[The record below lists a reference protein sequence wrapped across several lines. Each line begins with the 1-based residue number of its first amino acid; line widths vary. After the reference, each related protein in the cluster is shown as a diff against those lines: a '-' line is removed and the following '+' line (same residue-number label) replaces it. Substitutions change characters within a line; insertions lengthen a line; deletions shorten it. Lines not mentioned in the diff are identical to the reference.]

1 MTAQPLKPRMVEG
14 DPRELTLLDVNAR
27 FMRHEQF
34 QRLVANIRADG
45 ALTST
50 PLVWN
55 DAASGRRI
63 VLSGNHR
70 TKAALEAGLER
81 IWWMEITEPLPRQ
94 RQIALQ
100 LAHNAITGEDDP
112 ATLKALYEELED
124 VSMRLYSGLDD
135 KTLDLLEEV
144 GVPSLA
150 EANLD
155 FATVQIVF
163 LPEEKEAAE
172 KALEAARKAASAD
185 ARWLARIEQYES
197 VLDTLDTAK
206 GAHNIGNVAA
216 TFAIILAVVERHLG
230 ELAEGWYDPDEQTAT
245 RKGTAPIE
253 TVLATR
259 TMPADA
265 AAVVQR
271 AIDQME
277 REGDIEAGQRW
288 RALELWAADYL
299 AGAA

>member
-1 MTAQPLKPRMVEG
+1 MTQPIKPRMVEG
-14 DPRELTLLDVNAR
+14 DPRDLTLLDVNAR

-34 QRLVANIRADG
+34 QRLVANVRDDG

-70 TKAALEAGLER
+70 TKAAIEAGLER
-81 IWWMEITEPLPRQ
+81 IFWMEITEPLPRQ

-100 LAHNAITGEDDP
+100 LSHNAIAGEDDP

-135 KTLDLLEEV
+135 KTLELLEEV
-144 GVPSLA
+144 TVPSLA

-163 LPEEKEAAE
+163 LPDEKAAAE
-172 KALEAARKAASAD
+172 KALESARKAASAD
-185 ARWLARIEQYES
+185 ARWLARIDQYER
-197 VLDTLDTAK
+197 VLDALDTTK

-216 TFAIILAVVERHLG
+216 AFAILLTVVERHLG
-230 ELAEGWYDPDEQTAT
+230 EFAEGWYDPDEQLAT

-271 AIDQME
+271 AIDRME
-277 REGDIEAGQRW
+277 RDGDIEAGQRW

>member
-1 MTAQPLKPRMVEG
+1 MTPAPLKPRMVEG
-14 DPRELTLLDVNAR
+14 DPRELTLLDINAR

-34 QRLVANIRADG
+34 QRLVANIRDDG

-55 DAASGRRI
+55 DTETGRRI

-70 TKAALEAGLER
+70 TKAAIEAGLER
-81 IWWMEITEPLPRQ
+81 IWWMEIAEPLPRQ

-135 KTLDLLEEV
+135 KTLELLDEV
-144 GVPSLA
+144 TVPSLA

-163 LPEEKEAAE
+163 LPDEKEAAE
-172 KALEAARKAASAD
+172 KALEAARKTASAD
-185 ARWLARIEQYES
+185 ARWLARIDQYEQA
-197 VLDTLDTAK
+197 LDTLDTTK

-216 TFAIILAVVERHLG
+216 AFAIILTVVERHLG
-230 ELAEGWYDPDEQTAT
+230 ELAAGWYDPDEQNAT

-265 AAVVQR
+265 AAVVHR
-271 AIDQME
+271 AIDRME
-277 REGDIEAGQRW
+277 WDGDIETGQRW

>member
-1 MTAQPLKPRMVEG
+1 MTEPLKPRMIEG

-55 DAASGRRI
+55 DIGSGRRI

-70 TKAALEAGLER
+70 TKAAVEAGLER

-100 LAHNAITGEDDP
+100 LAHNSIAGEDDP

-135 KTLDLLEEV
+135 KTLDLLDEV
-144 GVPSLA
+144 TVPSLA

-163 LPEEKEAAE
+163 LPDEKEAAE
-172 KALEAARKAASAD
+172 KAFEAARKAATAD

-197 VLDTLDTAK
+197 VLDLLDTVK
-206 GAHNIGNVAA
+206 GAHNIGNVA
-216 TFAIILAVVERHLG
+216 TVFAIILAVVERHLG
-230 ELAEGWYDPDEQTAT
+230 ELADGWYDPDEQTAT
-245 RKGTAPIE
+245 RKGTAPVE

-265 AAVVQR
+265 AAVVRR
-271 AIDQME
+271 AIDRME
-277 REGDIEAGQRW
+277 RDGDIEAGQRW

>member
-1 MTAQPLKPRMVEG
+1 MTQLSKPRVVEG
-14 DPRELTLLDVNAR
+14 DPRDLTLLDVNAR

-34 QRLVANIRADG
+34 QRLVANVREDG
-45 ALTST
+45 HLTST
-50 PLVWN
+50 PLVWH
-55 DAASGRRI
+55 DTESGRRI

-70 TKAALEAGLER
+70 TKAAVEAGLPS
-81 IWWMEITEPLPRQ
+81 IFWLEITDPLPHQ
-94 RQIALQ
+94 KQIALQ
-100 LAHNAITGEDDP
+100 LSHNAINGEDDP

-135 KTLDLLEEV
+135 KTLDLLDEV
-144 GVPSLA
+144 TVPSLA

-185 ARWLARIEQYES
+185 ARWLARIEQYEQ
-197 VLDTLDTAK
+197 VLDTLDSVK

-216 TFAIILAVVERHLG
+216 AFAIVLSVVERHLG
-230 ELAEGWYDPDEQTAT
+230 ELAEGWYDPDEQTAK

-271 AIDQME
+271 AIDHME
-277 REGDIEAGQRW
+277 REGDIAAGQRW

-299 AGAA
+299 AGAS

>member
-1 MTAQPLKPRMVEG
+1 MTELSRPSIVEG
-14 DPRELTLLDVNAR
+14 DPRDLTLLDVNAR

-34 QRLVANIRADG
+34 QRLVANIREDG
-45 ALTST
+45 HLTST
-50 PLVWN
+50 PLVWH
-55 DAASGRRI
+55 DADSGRRI

-70 TKAALEAGLER
+70 TKAAVEAGLQR
-81 IWWMEITEPLPRQ
+81 IFWLEITDPLPRQ
-94 RQIALQ
+94 KRVALQ
-100 LAHNAITGEDDP
+100 LSHNAIAGEDDP

-135 KTLDLLEEV
+135 KTLDLLDEAT
-144 GVPSLA
+144 VPSLA

-163 LPEEKEAAE
+163 LPDEKEAAE

-185 ARWLARIEQYES
+185 SRWLAHIEQYES
-197 VLDTLDTAK
+197 VLDTLDTTK
-206 GAHNIGNVAA
+206 GAHNIGNIAA
-216 TFAIILAVVERHLG
+216 AFAIVLAVVERHLG
-230 ELAEGWYDPDEQTAT
+230 ELAEGWYDPDEQSAT

-271 AIDQME
+271 AIDRME
-277 REGDIEAGQRW
+277 RDGDIEAGQRW

-299 AGAA
+299 AGAE

>member
-1 MTAQPLKPRMVEG
+1 MTPAPLKPRMVEG

-34 QRLVANIRADG
+34 QRLVTNIRDDG

-55 DAASGRRI
+55 DTETGRRI

-70 TKAALEAGLER
+70 TKAAIEAGLER
-81 IWWMEITEPLPRQ
+81 IWWMEIAEPLPRQ

-135 KTLDLLEEV
+135 KTLELLDEV
-144 GVPSLA
+144 TVPSLA

-163 LPEEKEAAE
+163 LPDEKEAAE

-185 ARWLARIEQYES
+185 ARWLTRIDQYDS
-197 VLDTLDTAK
+197 VLDTLDTTK

-216 TFAIILAVVERHLG
+216 AFAIILAIVERHLG
-230 ELAEGWYDPDEQTAT
+230 ELAEGWYDPHEQTAT

-265 AAVVQR
+265 AAVVQQ
-271 AIDQME
+271 AIDRME
-277 REGDIEAGQRW
+277 RDGDIETGQRW

>member
-1 MTAQPLKPRMVEG
+1 MSEQLKPRMVEG
-14 DPRELTLLDVNAR
+14 DPHDLTLLDVNAR

-34 QRLVANIRADG
+34 QRLVANVRADG

-55 DAASGRRI
+55 DAESGRRI

-70 TKAALEAGLER
+70 TKAALEAGLDR

-100 LAHNAITGEDDP
+100 LSHNAIAGEDDP

-124 VSMRLYSGLDD
+124 VSLRLYSGLDD
-135 KTLDLLEEV
+135 KTLELLEEV
-144 GVPSLA
+144 TVPSLA

-163 LPEEKEAAE
+163 LPDEKEAAE
-172 KALEAARKAASAD
+172 KALDSARKAASAD
-185 ARWLARIEQYES
+185 ARWLARIGQYEGA
-197 VLDTLDTAK
+197 LDALDTAK

-216 TFAIILAVVERHLG
+216 AFAIILAVVERHLG
-230 ELAEGWYDPDEQTAT
+230 EFAEGWYDPDEQVAK
-245 RKGTAPIE
+245 RKGTVPIE

-265 AAVVQR
+265 AAVVQQ
-271 AIDQME
+271 AIDRME
-277 REGDIEAGQRW
+277 RDGDIEAGQRW

>member
-1 MTAQPLKPRMVEG
+1 MSEPLKPRMVEG

-34 QRLVANIRADG
+34 QRLVGNLRADG

-55 DAASGRRI
+55 DGESGRRI

-70 TKAALEAGLER
+70 TKAAIEAGLER

-100 LAHNAITGEDDP
+100 LAHNAIAGEDDP

-135 KTLDLLEEV
+135 KTLDLLDEV
-144 GVPSLA
+144 SVPSLA

-163 LPEEKEAAE
+163 LPDEKEAAE
-172 KALEAARKAASAD
+172 KAFEAARKAASAD

-197 VLDTLDTAK
+197 VLDTLDTVK

-216 TFAIILAVVERHLG
+216 VFAMTLALVERHLG

-245 RKGTAPIE
+245 RKGTAPVE

-271 AIDQME
+271 AIDRME
-277 REGDIEAGQRW
+277 RDGEIETGQRW

-299 AGAA
+299 AGPA

>member
-1 MTAQPLKPRMVEG
+1 MSEPLKPRMVEG

-55 DAASGRRI
+55 DLESGRRI

-70 TKAALEAGLER
+70 TKAAVEAGLER

-100 LAHNAITGEDDP
+100 LAHNAIVGEDDP

-135 KTLDLLEEV
+135 KTLDLLDEIS
-144 GVPSLA
+144 VPSLA

-172 KALEAARKAASAD
+172 KAFEAARKAASAD

-197 VLDTLDTAK
+197 VLDTLDTVK

-216 TFAIILAVVERHLG
+216 VFAIILALVERHLG
-230 ELAEGWYDPDEQTAT
+230 ELAEGWYDPDERTAT
-245 RKGTAPIE
+245 RKGTAPVE

-265 AAVVQR
+265 AAVVQL
-271 AIDQME
+271 AIDRME
-277 REGDIEAGQRW
+277 RDGDIEAGQRW

>member
-1 MTAQPLKPRMVEG
+1 MTEPLRPRMVEG
-14 DPRELTLLDVNAR
+14 NPRELTLLDVNAR

-34 QRLVANIRADG
+34 QRLVENVRNDG

-50 PLVWN
+50 PLVWH
-55 DAASGRRI
+55 DTSTGRRI

-70 TKAALEAGLER
+70 TKAAVEAGLDR

-100 LAHNAITGEDDP
+100 LAHNAIAGEDDP

-135 KTLDLLEEV
+135 KTLELLEEV
-144 GVPSLA
+144 TVPSLA

-163 LPEEKEAAE
+163 LPDEKEAAE

-185 ARWLARIEQYES
+185 ARWLARVDQYERTLDA
-197 VLDTLDTAK
+197 LDTTK

-216 TFAIILAVVERHLG
+216 AFAILLAIVERHLG
-230 ELAEGWYDPDEQTAT
+230 ELAEGWYDPDEQTAV
-245 RKGTAPIE
+245 RKGNAPIE

-265 AAVVQR
+265 AAVVQQ
-271 AIDQME
+271 AIDRME
-277 REGDIEAGQRW
+277 RSGDIGPGQRW

-299 AGAA
+299 AGGAA

>member
-1 MTAQPLKPRMVEG
+1 MSQPIKPRMVEG
-14 DPRELTLLDVNAR
+14 DPRDLTLLDVNAR

-34 QRLVANIRADG
+34 QRLVANIREDG
-45 ALTST
+45 SLTST

-55 DAASGRRI
+55 DAETGRRI

-70 TKAALEAGLER
+70 TKAAIEAGLER
-81 IWWMEITEPLPRQ
+81 IFWLEITEPLPRQ

-100 LAHNAITGEDDP
+100 LSHNAITGEDDP

-124 VSMRLYSGLDD
+124 VSLRLYSGLDD
-135 KTLDLLEEV
+135 KTLELLEEV
-144 GVPSLA
+144 TVPSLA

-163 LPEEKEAAE
+163 LPDEKEAAE
-172 KALEAARKAASAD
+172 KALESARKAASAD

-197 VLDTLDTAK
+197 VLDALDTTK

-216 TFAIILAVVERHLG
+216 AFAIILSVFERHLS
-230 ELAEGWYDPDEQTAT
+230 ELAEGWYDPDEQTAK
-245 RKGTAPIE
+245 RKGHAPIE
-253 TVLATR
+253 TVLGTR
-259 TMPADA
+259 TLPADA
-265 AAVVQR
+265 AAIVQQ
-271 AIDQME
+271 AIDRMIRAE
-277 REGDIEAGQRW
+277 DLPPDQRW

>member
-1 MTAQPLKPRMVEG
+1 MSEPLKPRMVEG
-14 DPRELTLLDVNAR
+14 DPRDLTLLDVNAR

-34 QRLVANIRADG
+34 QRLVTNIRDDG
-45 ALTST
+45 TLTST

-55 DAASGRRI
+55 DAGSGRRI

-70 TKAALEAGLER
+70 TKAAIEAGLER

-100 LAHNAITGEDDP
+100 LSHNAITGEDDP
-112 ATLKALYEELED
+112 ATLRALYDELED

-135 KTLDLLEEV
+135 KTLELLEEV
-144 GVPSLA
+144 SVPSLA

-163 LPEEKEAAE
+163 LPDEKEAAE
-172 KALEAARKAASAD
+172 RALEAARKTASAD
-185 ARWLARIEQYES
+185 ARWLARIDQYEA
-197 VLDTLDTAK
+197 VLDTLDSVK

-216 TFAIILAVVERHLG
+216 AFAILLAMVERHLG
-230 ELAEGWYDPDEQTAT
+230 ELSDGWYDPDALLAT
-245 RKGTAPIE
+245 RKGSAPIE

-265 AAVVQR
+265 AAVVQQ
-271 AIDQME
+271 AIDRME
-277 REGDIEAGQRW
+277 RDGEIETGHRW
-288 RALELWAADYL
+288 RALVLWAADYL
-299 AGAA
+299 AGATG

>member
-1 MTAQPLKPRMVEG
+1 MTPAPLKPRMVEG
-14 DPRELTLLDVNAR
+14 DPRELTLLDINAR

-34 QRLVANIRADG
+34 QRLVANIRDDG

-55 DAASGRRI
+55 DAETGRRI

-70 TKAALEAGLER
+70 TKAAIEVGLER

-100 LAHNAITGEDDP
+100 LAHNAIAGEDDP

-135 KTLDLLEEV
+135 KTLELLDEV
-144 GVPSLA
+144 TVPSLA

-163 LPEEKEAAE
+163 LPDEKETAE

-185 ARWLARIEQYES
+185 ARWLAHIEQYEG
-197 VLDTLDTAK
+197 VLDTLDTTK

-216 TFAIILAVVERHLG
+216 AFAIILAVVERHLG
-230 ELAEGWYDPDEQTAT
+230 ALAEGWYDPDEQTAT

-271 AIDQME
+271 AIDRME
-277 REGDIEAGQRW
+277 RDGDIETGQRW

>member
-1 MTAQPLKPRMVEG
+1 MVEG

-34 QRLVANIRADG
+34 QRLVANIREDG
-45 ALTST
+45 SLTST

-55 DAASGRRI
+55 DADSGRRI

-70 TKAALEAGLER
+70 TKAAIEAGLDR
-81 IWWMEITEPLPRQ
+81 IWWMEIAEPLPRQ

-100 LAHNAITGEDDP
+100 LSHNAITGEDDP
-112 ATLKALYEELED
+112 ATLKALYDELED
-124 VSMRLYSGLDD
+124 VSLRLYSGLDD
-135 KTLDLLEEV
+135 KTLELLEDV
-144 GVPSLA
+144 SVPSLA

-163 LPEEKEAAE
+163 LPEEKAAAE
-172 KALEAARKAASAD
+172 QALEAARKTASAD
-185 ARWLARIEQYES
+185 ARWLARIEQYEG
-197 VLDTLDTAK
+197 VLDTLDSVK

-216 TFAIILAVVERHLG
+216 AFAILLAVVERHLG
-230 ELAEGWYDPDEQTAT
+230 ELAEGWYDPDEQLAA
-245 RKGTAPIE
+245 RKGSAPIE

-271 AIDQME
+271 AIDRME
-277 REGDIEAGQRW
+277 RDGEIEAGQRW
-288 RALELWAADYL
+288 HALELWAADYL
-299 AGAA
+299 AGAAT

>member
-1 MTAQPLKPRMVEG
+1 MSEPLKPRLVEG

-55 DAASGRRI
+55 DSESGRRI

-70 TKAALEAGLER
+70 TKAAVEAGLER

-100 LAHNAITGEDDP
+100 LAHNAIVGEDDP
-112 ATLKALYEELED
+112 ATLKSLYEELED

-135 KTLDLLEEV
+135 KTLDLLDEV
-144 GVPSLA
+144 SVPSLA

-163 LPEEKEAAE
+163 LPDEKEAAE
-172 KALEAARKAASAD
+172 KAFEAARKAASAD
-185 ARWLARIEQYES
+185 ARWLARIEQYDS
-197 VLDTLDTAK
+197 VLDTLDTVK

-216 TFAIILAVVERHLG
+216 VFAIILALVERHLG
-230 ELAEGWYDPDEQTAT
+230 ELADGWYDPDEQTAT
-245 RKGTAPIE
+245 RKGTAPVE

-271 AIDQME
+271 AIDRME
-277 REGDIEAGQRW
+277 RDGDIEAGQRW

>member
-1 MTAQPLKPRMVEG
+1 MTAQPLKPRMREG
-14 DPRELTLLDVNAR
+14 DPRDLTLLDVNAR

-34 QRLVANIRADG
+34 QRLVTNIRDDG

-50 PLVWN
+50 PLVWH
-55 DAASGRRI
+55 DAESGRRI

-70 TKAALEAGLER
+70 TKAAIEAGLER
-81 IWWMEITEPLPRQ
+81 IWWLEVAEPLPRQ

-100 LAHNAITGEDDP
+100 LAHNAISGEDDP

-124 VSMRLYSGLDD
+124 VSLRLYSGLDD
-135 KTLDLLEEV
+135 KTLELLEEV
-144 GVPSLA
+144 NVPSLA

-163 LPEEKEAAE
+163 LPDEKEAAE
-172 KALEAARKAASAD
+172 QALEAARKSASVD

-197 VLDTLDTAK
+197 VLDALDTTK

-216 TFAIILAVVERHLG
+216 AFAIILAVVERHLG
-230 ELAEGWYDPDEQTAT
+230 ELAAGWYDFDEQTAT

-259 TMPADA
+259 TMPTDA
-265 AAVVQR
+265 AAVVQQ
-271 AIDQME
+271 AIDRME
-277 REGDIEAGQRW
+277 REGDIGAGQRW
-288 RALELWAADYL
+288 QALELWAADYL
-299 AGAA
+299 AGAR

>member
-1 MTAQPLKPRMVEG
+1 MSEQLKPRMVEG
-14 DPRELTLLDVNAR
+14 DPRELMLLDVNAR

-55 DAASGRRI
+55 DSESGQRI

-70 TKAALEAGLER
+70 TKAAIEAGLER

-100 LAHNAITGEDDP
+100 LAHNAIVGEDDP

-135 KTLDLLEEV
+135 KTLDLLDEV
-144 GVPSLA
+144 SVPSLA

-163 LPEEKEAAE
+163 LPDEKEAAE
-172 KALEAARKAASAD
+172 KAFEAARKAASAD

-197 VLDTLDTAK
+197 VLDTLDTVK

-216 TFAIILAVVERHLG
+216 VFAIILALVERHLG
-230 ELAEGWYDPDEQTAT
+230 ELADGWYDPDEQTAT
-245 RKGTAPIE
+245 RKGTTPVE

-265 AAVVQR
+265 AAIVQR
-271 AIDQME
+271 AIDRME
-277 REGDIEAGQRW
+277 RDGDIEAGQRW

>member
-1 MTAQPLKPRMVEG
+1 MTEISKPRIVEG
-14 DPRELTLLDVNAR
+14 DPRDLTLLDVNAR

-34 QRLVANIRADG
+34 QRLVANVREDG
-45 ALTST
+45 HLTST

-55 DAASGRRI
+55 DVNSGRRI

-70 TKAALEAGLER
+70 TKAAIEAGLTT
-81 IWWMEITEPLPRQ
+81 IFWLEIADPLPRQ
-94 RQIALQ
+94 KQIALQ
-100 LAHNAITGEDDP
+100 LSHNAIVGEDDP

-135 KTLDLLEEV
+135 KTLDLLDEV
-144 GVPSLA
+144 SVPSLA

-163 LPEEKEAAE
+163 LPDEKEAAE

-185 ARWLARIEQYES
+185 ARWLAQIEQYES
-197 VLDTLDTAK
+197 VLDTLDTTK

-216 TFAIILAVVERHLG
+216 ALAIILAIVERHLG
-230 ELAEGWYDPDEQTAT
+230 ELAQGWYDPDEQAAK
-245 RKGTAPIE
+245 RRGTAPIE

-265 AAVVQR
+265 AAIVQQ
-271 AIDQME
+271 AIDRME
-277 REGDIEAGQRW
+277 RDGNIEAGQRW

>member
-1 MTAQPLKPRMVEG
+1 MTQLSKPRIVEG
-14 DPRELTLLDVNAR
+14 DPCDLTLLDVNAR

-34 QRLVANIRADG
+34 QRLVANIREDG
-45 ALTST
+45 HLTST
-50 PLVWN
+50 PLVWH
-55 DAASGRRI
+55 DADSGRRI

-70 TKAALEAGLER
+70 TKAAVEAGLST
-81 IWWMEITEPLPRQ
+81 IFWLEITDPLPRQ
-94 RQIALQ
+94 KQIALQ
-100 LAHNAITGEDDP
+100 LSHNAIAGEDDP

-144 GVPSLA
+144 SVPSLA

-155 FATVQIVF
+155 FATVSIVF
-163 LPEEKEAAE
+163 LPDEKEAAE
-172 KALEAARKAASAD
+172 KALDAARKAASAD
-185 ARWLARIEQYES
+185 ARWLARIEQYEG
-197 VLDTLDTAK
+197 VLDTLDTVK

-216 TFAIILAVVERHLG
+216 AFAILLTVVERHLG
-230 ELAEGWYDPDEQTAT
+230 ELAEGWYDPDEQLAT

-271 AIDQME
+271 AIDRME
-277 REGDIEAGQRW
+277 RDGEIDAGQRW

-299 AGAA
+299 AGAAA

>member
-1 MTAQPLKPRMVEG
+1 MNALNKPHIVEG
-14 DPRELTLLDVNAR
+14 DPRDLTLLDVNAR

-34 QRLVANIRADG
+34 QRLVANIREDG
-45 ALTST
+45 HLTSA
-50 PLVWN
+50 PLVWH
-55 DAASGRRI
+55 DAETDRRI

-70 TKAALEAGLER
+70 TKAAVEAGLTT
-81 IWWMEITEPLPRQ
+81 IFWLEITDPLPRQ

-100 LAHNAITGEDDP
+100 LSHNAIAGEDDP

-124 VSMRLYSGLDD
+124 VSLRLYSGLDD
-135 KTLDLLEEV
+135 KTLELLEEV
-144 GVPSLA
+144 TVPSLA

-172 KALEAARKAASAD
+172 QALEAARKTASAD
-185 ARWLARIEQYES
+185 ARWLARIEQYEG
-197 VLDTLDTAK
+197 VLDALDTVK

-216 TFAIILAVVERHLG
+216 AVAILLAVIERHLG
-230 ELAEGWYDPDEQTAT
+230 ELAEGWYDPDAQTAK

-271 AIDQME
+271 AIDRME
-277 REGDIEAGQRW
+277 RDGDIEAGQRW

-299 AGAA
+299 AGVA

>member
-1 MTAQPLKPRMVEG
+1 MTQLSKPRIVEG
-14 DPRELTLLDVNAR
+14 DPRDLTLLDVNAR

-34 QRLVANIRADG
+34 QRLVANIREDG
-45 ALTST
+45 HLTST
-50 PLVWN
+50 PLVWH
-55 DAASGRRI
+55 DADSGRRI

-70 TKAALEAGLER
+70 TKAAIEAGLSTIFWLEV
-81 IWWMEITEPLPRQ
+81 TDPLPRQ
-94 RQIALQ
+94 KQIALQ
-100 LAHNAITGEDDP
+100 LSHNAITGEDDP

-135 KTLDLLEEV
+135 KTLELLEEV
-144 GVPSLA
+144 SVPSLA

-163 LPEEKEAAE
+163 LPDEKEAAE

-185 ARWLARIEQYES
+185 ARWVARIEQYEG
-197 VLDTLDTAK
+197 VLDTLDTTK

-216 TFAIILAVVERHLG
+216 AFAIILAVVERHLG
-230 ELAEGWYDPDEQTAT
+230 ELAEGWYDPDEQTAK
-245 RKGTAPIE
+245 RKGSAPIE

-271 AIDQME
+271 AIDRME
-277 REGDIEAGQRW
+277 RDGDIEAGQRW

-299 AGAA
+299 AGVQ

>member
-1 MTAQPLKPRMVEG
+1 MSEPLKPRMVEG

-55 DAASGRRI
+55 DSASGRQI

-70 TKAALEAGLER
+70 TKAAIEAGLER

-100 LAHNAITGEDDP
+100 LAHNAIAGEDDP

-135 KTLDLLEEV
+135 KTLDLLDEV
-144 GVPSLA
+144 SVPSLA

-163 LPEEKEAAE
+163 LPDEKEAAE
-172 KALEAARKAASAD
+172 QAFEAARKAASAD
-185 ARWLARIEQYES
+185 ARWLAHIEQYDS
-197 VLDTLDTAK
+197 VLDTLDTVK

-216 TFAIILAVVERHLG
+216 VFAIILALVERHLG
-230 ELAEGWYDPDEQTAT
+230 ELADGWYDPDEQTST

-259 TMPADA
+259 IMPADA
-265 AAVVQR
+265 AAVVRR
-271 AIDQME
+271 AIDRME
-277 REGDIEAGQRW
+277 RDGDIEAGQRW

-299 AGAA
+299 AGAT

>member
-1 MTAQPLKPRMVEG
+1 MTPQPLKPRMVEG
-14 DPRELTLLDVNAR
+14 DPRELTLLDINAR

-34 QRLVANIRADG
+34 QRLVANIRDDG

-55 DAASGRRI
+55 DAETGRRI

-70 TKAALEAGLER
+70 TKAAIEAGLER
-81 IWWMEITEPLPRQ
+81 IWWMEIVEPLPRQ

-135 KTLDLLEEV
+135 KTLDLLDEV
-144 GVPSLA
+144 TVPGLA

-163 LPEEKEAAE
+163 LPDEKEAAE

-197 VLDTLDTAK
+197 VLDTLDTTK
-206 GAHNIGNVAA
+206 GAHNIGNIAA
-216 TFAIILAVVERHLG
+216 AFAIILAIVERHLG
-230 ELAEGWYDPDEQTAT
+230 ELADGWYDPDEETAS

-271 AIDQME
+271 AIDRME
-277 REGDIEAGQRW
+277 RDGDIEGGQRW

>member
-14 DPRELTLLDVNAR
+14 DPRGLTLLDVNAR

-55 DAASGRRI
+55 DAAGGRRI

-100 LAHNAITGEDDP
+100 LAHNAIAGDDDP

-144 GVPSLA
+144 SVPSLA

-172 KALEAARKAASAD
+172 KALESARKAASAD

-197 VLDTLDTAK
+197 MLDALDTAK

-230 ELAEGWYDPDEQTAT
+230 ELAKGWYDPDEETAT

-271 AIDQME
+271 AIDRME
-277 REGDIEAGQRW
+277 REGEIEPEQRW

>member
-1 MTAQPLKPRMVEG
+1 MSEPLKPRMVEG

-55 DAASGRRI
+55 DSESGRRI

-70 TKAALEAGLER
+70 TKAAIEVGLER
-81 IWWMEITEPLPRQ
+81 IWWMEISEPLPRQ

-100 LAHNAITGEDDP
+100 LAHNAIVGEDDP

-135 KTLDLLEEV
+135 RTLDLLDEV
-144 GVPSLA
+144 SVPSLA

-163 LPEEKEAAE
+163 LPDEKEAAE
-172 KALEAARKAASAD
+172 KAFEAARKAASAD

-197 VLDTLDTAK
+197 VLDTLDTVK
-206 GAHNIGNVAA
+206 GAHSIGNVAA
-216 TFAIILAVVERHLG
+216 VFAIILALVERHLG
-230 ELAEGWYDPDEQTAT
+230 ELADGWYDPDEQTAT
-245 RKGTAPIE
+245 RKGTAPVE

-271 AIDQME
+271 AIDRME
-277 REGDIEAGQRW
+277 RDGDIEAGQRW

>member
-1 MTAQPLKPRMVEG
+1 MTQPIKPRMVEG

-34 QRLVANIRADG
+34 QRLVENIRQDG

-55 DAASGRRI
+55 DAENSRRI

-70 TKAALEAGLER
+70 TKAAIEARVER

-100 LAHNAITGEDDP
+100 LSHNAITGEDDP

-135 KTLDLLEEV
+135 KTLELLEEV
-144 GVPSLA
+144 TVPSLA

-163 LPEEKEAAE
+163 LPDEKETAE
-172 KALEAARKAASAD
+172 KALESARKAASPD
-185 ARWLARIEQYES
+185 ARWLARIDQYER
-197 VLDTLDTAK
+197 VLDALDTTK

-216 TFAIILAVVERHLG
+216 AFAIILTIVERHLG
-230 ELAEGWYDPDEQTAT
+230 ELAEGWYDPDEQAPR

-253 TVLATR
+253 TLLGTR

-271 AIDQME
+271 AIDRME
-277 REGDIEAGQRW
+277 KEAEIGAGQRW
-288 RALELWAADYL
+288 RALELWAANYL

>member
-1 MTAQPLKPRMVEG
+1 MSEPLKPRMVEG
-14 DPRELTLLDVNAR
+14 DPRELTLLDINAR

-55 DAASGRRI
+55 DSASGRQI

-70 TKAALEAGLER
+70 TKAAIEAGLER

-100 LAHNAITGEDDP
+100 LAHNAIVGEDDP

-135 KTLDLLEEV
+135 KTLDLLDEV
-144 GVPSLA
+144 SVPSLA

-163 LPEEKEAAE
+163 LPDEKAAAE
-172 KALEAARKAASAD
+172 QAFEAARKAASAD
-185 ARWLARIEQYES
+185 ARWLARIEQYDS
-197 VLDTLDTAK
+197 VLDTLDTVK
-206 GAHNIGNVAA
+206 GAHNIGNIAA
-216 TFAIILAVVERHLG
+216 VFAIILALVERHLG
-230 ELAEGWYDPDEQTAT
+230 ELADGWYDPDEQTAT

-259 TMPADA
+259 TMPADV
-265 AAVVQR
+265 AAVVRR
-271 AIDQME
+271 AIDRME
-277 REGDIEAGQRW
+277 RDGDIEAGQRW

>member
-1 MTAQPLKPRMVEG
+1 MVQG

-27 FMRHEQF
+27 FMRHVQF

-45 ALTST
+45 AVTST

-55 DAASGRRI
+55 DSESGRRI

-70 TKAALEAGLER
+70 TKAAIEAGLEH
-81 IWWMEITEPLPRQ
+81 IWWMEISEPLPRQ

-100 LAHNAITGEDDP
+100 LARNAIVGEDDP

-135 KTLDLLEEV
+135 KTLDLLNEV
-144 GVPSLA
+144 SVPNLA
-150 EANLD
+150 EANLH

-163 LPEEKEAAE
+163 LPDEKEAAE
-172 KALEAARKAASAD
+172 KAFEAARKAASAD

-197 VLDTLDTAK
+197 VLDTLDTVK

-216 TFAIILAVVERHLG
+216 VFAIILALVERHLG
-230 ELAEGWYDPDEQTAT
+230 ELADGWYDPDEQTAT
-245 RKGTAPIE
+245 RKGTAPVE

-271 AIDQME
+271 AIDRME
-277 REGDIEAGQRW
+277 RDGDIEAGQRW

>member
-1 MTAQPLKPRMVEG
+1 MDG
-14 DPRELTLLDVNAR
+14 D
-27 FMRHEQF
+27 
-34 QRLVANIRADG
+34 
-45 ALTST
+45 
-50 PLVWN
+50 
-55 DAASGRRI
+55 
-63 VLSGNHR
+63 HR
-70 TKAALEAGLER
+70 TA
-81 IWWMEITEPLPRQ
+81 PRQ

-100 LAHNAITGEDDP
+100 LAHNAIAGEDDP

-135 KTLDLLEEV
+135 KTLELLDEV
-144 GVPSLA
+144 TVPSLA

-163 LPEEKEAAE
+163 LPDEKEAAE

-185 ARWLARIEQYES
+185 ARWLTHIDQYDS
-197 VLDTLDTAK
+197 VLDTLDTTK

-216 TFAIILAVVERHLG
+216 AFAIILAVVERHLG
-230 ELAEGWYDPDEQTAT
+230 ELAEGWYDPDEQTVT

-271 AIDQME
+271 AIDRME
-277 REGDIEAGQRW
+277 RDGDIETGQRW

>member
-1 MTAQPLKPRMVEG
+1 MTTAPLQPRMVEG

-34 QRLVANIRADG
+34 QRLVANIRDDG

-55 DAASGRRI
+55 DTETGRRI

-70 TKAALEAGLER
+70 TKAAIEAGLER
-81 IWWMEITEPLPRQ
+81 IWWMEVTEPLPRQ

-135 KTLDLLEEV
+135 KTLELLDDV
-144 GVPSLA
+144 TVPSLA

-163 LPEEKEAAE
+163 LPDEKEAAE
-172 KALEAARKAASAD
+172 KALEAAREAASAD
-185 ARWLARIEQYES
+185 ARWLARIEQYEQ
-197 VLDTLDTAK
+197 VLDMLDTTKA
-206 GAHNIGNVAA
+206 AHNIGNVAA
-216 TFAIILAVVERHLG
+216 AFAIILAIVERHLG
-230 ELAEGWYDPDEQTAT
+230 ELAQGWYDPDEQTAT

-271 AIDQME
+271 AIDRME
-277 REGDIEAGQRW
+277 RDGDIESGQRW

>member
-1 MTAQPLKPRMVEG
+1 MSQQLKPTMVEG
-14 DPRELTLLDVNAR
+14 DPRDLTLLDVNAR

-34 QRLVANIRADG
+34 QRLVDNIREDG
-45 ALTST
+45 TLTST

-55 DAASGRRI
+55 DVDSERRI

-70 TKAALEAGLER
+70 TKAAIEAGLER

-100 LAHNAITGEDDP
+100 LSHNAIAGEDDP
-112 ATLKALYEELED
+112 ATLKALYDELED

-135 KTLDLLEEV
+135 KTLELLEEV
-144 GVPSLA
+144 SVPSLA

-172 KALEAARKAASAD
+172 QALENARKAASAD

-197 VLDTLDTAK
+197 VLDTLDTVK

-216 TFAIILAVVERHLG
+216 AFAILLAVVERHLG
-230 ELAEGWYDPDEQTAT
+230 EFAEGWYDPDEQLAK
-245 RKGTAPIE
+245 RKGNAPIE

-271 AIDQME
+271 AIDRME
-277 REGDIEAGQRW
+277 REGDIDAGQRW

-299 AGAA
+299 AGAAV

>member
-1 MTAQPLKPRMVEG
+1 MTELSKPRIVEG
-14 DPRELTLLDVNAR
+14 DPRDLTLLDVNAR

-34 QRLVANIRADG
+34 QRLVANIREDG
-45 ALTST
+45 HLTST

-70 TKAALEAGLER
+70 TKAAIEAGVTTIFWLE
-81 IWWMEITEPLPRQ
+81 IADPLPRQ
-94 RQIALQ
+94 KQIALQ
-100 LAHNAITGEDDP
+100 LSHNAIAGEDDP

-135 KTLDLLEEV
+135 KTLDLLDEV
-144 GVPSLA
+144 VVPSLA

-163 LPEEKEAAE
+163 LPDEKDAAE
-172 KALEAARKAASAD
+172 KALEAARKAAAAD

-197 VLDTLDTAK
+197 VLDTLDTTK

-216 TFAIILAVVERHLG
+216 AFAIILAIVERHLG
-230 ELAEGWYDPDEQTAT
+230 ELAQGWYDPDEQTAK
-245 RKGTAPIE
+245 RRGTAPIE

-265 AAVVQR
+265 AAIVQQ
-271 AIDQME
+271 AIDRME
-277 REGDIEAGQRW
+277 RDGHIEARQRW

>member
-1 MTAQPLKPRMVEG
+1 MTPQPLKPRMVEG
-14 DPRELTLLDVNAR
+14 DPRELTLLDINAR

-34 QRLVANIRADG
+34 QRLVANIRDDG

-55 DAASGRRI
+55 DAETGRRI

-70 TKAALEAGLER
+70 TKAAIEAGLER
-81 IWWMEITEPLPRQ
+81 IWWMEIVEPLPRQ

-135 KTLDLLEEV
+135 KTLDLLDEV
-144 GVPSLA
+144 TVPSLA

-163 LPEEKEAAE
+163 LPDEKEAAE

-197 VLDTLDTAK
+197 VLDTLDTTK
-206 GAHNIGNVAA
+206 GAHNIGNIAA
-216 TFAIILAVVERHLG
+216 AFAIILAIVERHLG
-230 ELAEGWYDPDEQTAT
+230 ELADGWYDPDEETAS

-271 AIDQME
+271 AIDRME
-277 REGDIEAGQRW
+277 RDGDIEGGQRW

>member
-1 MTAQPLKPRMVEG
+1 MSEPLKPHIVEG

-34 QRLVANIRADG
+34 QRLVANVRADG

-55 DAASGRRI
+55 DSESGRLI
-63 VLSGNHR
+63 VLSGSHR
-70 TKAALEAGLER
+70 TKAAIKAGLER
-81 IWWMEITEPLPRQ
+81 IWWLEITEPLPRQ

-100 LAHNAITGEDDP
+100 LAHNAIVGEDDP

-135 KTLDLLEEV
+135 KTLDLLDEV
-144 GVPSLA
+144 SVPSLA

-163 LPEEKEAAE
+163 LPDEKEAAE
-172 KALEAARKAASAD
+172 KAFEAARKAASAD

-197 VLDTLDTAK
+197 VLDTLDTVK

-216 TFAIILAVVERHLG
+216 VFAITLALVERHLG
-230 ELAEGWYDPDEQTAT
+230 ELTEGWYDPDEQTAT
-245 RKGTAPIE
+245 RKGTAPVE

-271 AIDQME
+271 AIDRME
-277 REGDIEAGQRW
+277 REGDIEVGQRW

>member
-1 MTAQPLKPRMVEG
+1 MSQLSKPRIVEG
-14 DPRELTLLDVNAR
+14 DPRDLTLLDVNAR

-34 QRLVANIRADG
+34 QRLAANIREDG
-45 ALTST
+45 HLTST

-70 TKAALEAGLER
+70 TKAAIEAGLASIFWLEVDD
-81 IWWMEITEPLPRQ
+81 PLPRQ
-94 RQIALQ
+94 KQIALQ
-100 LAHNAITGEDDP
+100 LSHNAITGEDDP

-135 KTLDLLEEV
+135 KTLELLEEV
-144 GVPSLA
+144 SVPSLA
-150 EANLD
+150 EANLE
-155 FATVQIVF
+155 FATVSIVF
-163 LPEEKEAAE
+163 LPDEKEAAE
-172 KALEAARKAASAD
+172 EALETARKATSAD
-185 ARWLARIEQYES
+185 ARWLARMEQYEA
-197 VLDTLDTAK
+197 VLDALDTTKA
-206 GAHNIGNVAA
+206 AHNIGNVAA
-216 TFAIILAVVERHLG
+216 AFAIILNVFERHLG
-230 ELAEGWYDPDEQTAT
+230 ELTEGWYDPAAELAT

-265 AAVVQR
+265 AAIVQQ
-271 AIDQME
+271 AIDKMIRTE
-277 REGDIEAGQRW
+277 DIPADQRW

-299 AGAA
+299 AGAS

>member
-1 MTAQPLKPRMVEG
+1 MVEG
-14 DPRELTLLDVNAR
+14 DPSDLTLLDVNAR

-34 QRLVANIRADG
+34 QRLVANIREDG
-45 ALTST
+45 SLTST

-55 DAASGRRI
+55 DTESGRRI

-70 TKAALEAGLER
+70 TKAAIEAGLEQ
-81 IWWMEITEPLPRQ
+81 IWWMEIAEPLPRQ

-100 LAHNAITGEDDP
+100 LSHNAITGEDDP
-112 ATLKALYEELED
+112 ATLKALYDELED

-135 KTLDLLEEV
+135 KTLELLEEV
-144 GVPSLA
+144 TVPSLA

-163 LPEEKEAAE
+163 LPDEKAAAE
-172 KALEAARKAASAD
+172 KALEAARKTASAD
-185 ARWLARIEQYES
+185 ARWLARIDQYES
-197 VLDTLDTAK
+197 VLDTLDTVK

-216 TFAIILAVVERHLG
+216 AFAILLAIVERHLG
-230 ELAEGWYDPDEQTAT
+230 ELAEGWYDPEEQSAS
-245 RKGTAPIE
+245 RKGNAPIE

-265 AAVVQR
+265 AAVVQQAVDR
-271 AIDQME
+271 ME
-277 REGDIEAGQRW
+277 RDGEIEAGQRW

-299 AGAA
+299 AGAAA